1 MTIPILQSQ
10 LNAIGYGNVQFPF
23 IRKNDQKM
31 IATQVLLATGRNR
44 EARLLE
50 INNVIA
56 VSGITYINDTPS
68 RIGQR

>member
-10 LNAIGYGNVQFPF
+10 LNAIGYGNVSFPDL
-23 IRKNDQKM
+23 RKNDQKM

-56 VSGITYINDTPS
+56 LSGITYINDTPS

>member
-10 LNAIGYGNVQFPF
+10 LNAIGLGHVPFPDL
-23 IRKNDQKM
+23 RRNEQKVY
-31 IATQVLLATGRNR
+31 ATRVLLATGRER

-50 INNVIA
+50 INNMIA
-56 VSGITYINDTPS
+56 VGAITYINDTPS